1 MQQIYWK
8 ETSAYARSYEFPKS
22 FKNSYFVE
30 RRRTATSEIIS
41 IGGEIFEKTQKYSA
55 QSTSIKRLEDVRI
68 FRESLKFFQ
77 GKKI

>member
-8 ETSAYARSYEFPKS
+8 ETSAYTRSYEFPKS

-30 RRRTATSEIIS
+30 RRRTSTSEIIS
-41 IGGEIFEKTQKYSA
+41 IGGEISEKKQKYSK
-55 QSTSIKRLEDVRI
+55 QSTWIKRSEDVRI
-68 FRESLKFFQ
+68 FRASLKFFQ